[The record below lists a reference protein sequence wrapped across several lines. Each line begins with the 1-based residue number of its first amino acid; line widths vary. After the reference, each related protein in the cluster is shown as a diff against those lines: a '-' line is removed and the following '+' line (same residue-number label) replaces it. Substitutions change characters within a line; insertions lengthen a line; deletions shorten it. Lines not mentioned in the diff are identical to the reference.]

1 MARART
7 IKPGYFTNDLLAEC
21 DPLAR
26 ILFAGL
32 WTVADRDGRM
42 VCRPARIKA
51 QVLPYDDCDIDELL
65 WQLQRRRFVVIYEV
79 DGVRYLQIEG
89 FARHQNP
96 HPREVSE
103 SIPEPTA
110 ESEVTES
117 REKVLP
123 SHVKALPS
131 SGESGTSNALSPFP
145 IPLSPL
151 PSPVSLLPSALSVGS
166 SDMRDAQ
173 SKRRTRSNDP
183 LSWNVDDEWVGITD
197 ADRADWAEAFPAVD
211 IDAKLKGLTLWLKAN
226 PKKAKK
232 SRWRSWLLGRLREE
246 QDKGGTRTAGA
257 TTERRGP
264 SRAHIPEDAHPDDE
278 HMWFMTN
285 GWTPRLIPIYRTR
298 DGRERWRNGDYID
311 EETSQEHADEND
323 E

>member
-79 DGVRYLQIEG
+79 NGVRYLQIEG

-110 ESEVTES
+110 ESEVMES

-151 PSPVSLLPSALSVGS
+151 PSPVSPLPSALFVGS
-166 SDMRDAQ
+166 SDMRVAQ
-173 SKRRTRSNDP
+173 SKRRQRHVDP
-183 LSWNVDDEWVGITD
+183 VSWNPTDGWVGITD
-197 ADRADWAEAFPAVD
+197 EDHARWKELFPAVD
-211 IDAKLKGLTLWLKAN
+211 TKYELVRLDQWLRDSPA
-226 PKKAKK
+226 KAKK
-232 SRWRSWLLGRLREE
+232 TYWRRWLNKVLAAK
-246 QDKGGTRTAGA
+246 QDKGGTPSAREAPA
-257 TTERRGP
+257 RRGP
-264 SRAHIPEDAHPDDE
+264 PTGHIPPDAHPDE
-278 HMWFMTN
+278 HYKWYMTN
-285 GWTPRLIPIYRTR
+285 GWTPREIPIYRTR
-298 DGRERWRNGDYID
+298 DGRERWLNGDFID
-311 EETSQEHADEND
+311 EETSQEHTDEND